1 MDLVKSNGMVVFLV
15 VVVGL
20 TIISSI
26 NTRKFDERN
35 RRIEANYIS
44 ININ

>member
-1 MDLVKSNGMVVFLV
+1 MELVKSKGMVVFLV
-15 VVVGL
+15 VVLSL
-20 TIISSI
+20 TVISSI

-44 ININ
+44 INLD

>member
-1 MDLVKSNGMVVFLV
+1 MDLVKSKGMVVFLV